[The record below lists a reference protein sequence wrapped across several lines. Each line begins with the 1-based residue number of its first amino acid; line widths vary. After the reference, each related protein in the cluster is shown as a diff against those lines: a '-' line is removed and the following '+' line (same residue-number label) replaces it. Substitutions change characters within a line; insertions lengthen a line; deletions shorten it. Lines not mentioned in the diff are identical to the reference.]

1 MRQPK
6 LIDYIL
12 LTTLSLIWASAFFNI
27 KIATYSFGPVTI
39 AFLRVFF
46 GAIPVLLL
54 CYYKNIKI
62 EAFSKDWHWFAM
74 IGFINLVAPFFLI
87 AYGVKSVQSNLAAI
101 LMSTTPLSSTVLGHF
116 FTKNEKFN
124 LIKTFGIL
132 IGFSGIVFLFSDNIL
147 IDENNFTSALLILL
161 GSTCY
166 VVGGV
171 LTLKIS
177 KKKNENVTGSILIWA
192 IIYVRAFGLGPFAGL
207 LSIFTADVGTLGKL
221 FSEAT
226 DNADKK
232 QIEGITATGSN
243 KSSIIRYGLIP
254 QIFPIFISQSL
265 YFFES
270 NTRSAVI
277 LGVVGAGGIGLQ
289 LTERMKAQY
298 WDQTLFIIVLILIM
312 VAIIDSISRA
322 IRKRIIYE

>member
-6 LIDYIL
+6 LIDYFL
-12 LTTLSLIWASAFFNI
+12 LTILSLIWASAFFNI

-54 CYYKNIKI
+54 CYFKNIKV

-101 LMSTTPLSSTVLGHF
+101 LMSTTPLSSTVLAHF
-116 FTKNEKFN
+116 YTKNEKFN
-124 LIKTFGIL
+124 LVKTIGIL
-132 IGFSGIVFLFSDNIL
+132 IGFSGIVFLFSDNLL
-147 IDENNFTSALLILL
+147 IDENNFVSALLILL

-192 IIYVRAFGLGPFAGL
+192 IIILLPLTFLIEKPFQTMPRTDSLISVIYLGIVPTGIAWL
-207 LSIFTADVGTLGKL
+207 LRFRILTT
-221 FSEAT
+221 
-226 DNADKK
+226 N
-232 QIEGITATGSN
+232 
-243 KSSIIRYGLIP
+243 GLIF
-254 QIFPIFISQSL
+254 QSQVSYLIPIFG
-265 YFFES
+265 
-270 NTRSAVI
+270 TI
-277 LGVVGAGGIGLQ
+277 LGYIFLKE
-289 LTERMKAQY
+289 LITTK
-298 WDQTLFIIVLILIM
+298 VLISLIA
-312 VAIIDSISRA
+312 VCIG
-322 IRKRIIYE
+322 IYFVKKGGNKQTI

>member
-6 LIDYIL
+6 IIDYL
-12 LTTLSLIWASAFFNI
+12 LLVLLALIWASAFFNI
-27 KIATYSFGPVTI
+27 KIATYSFGPITI

-46 GAIPVLLL
+46 VAIPVLLL

-62 EAFSKDWHWFAM
+62 EAFSKDWHWFAL

-116 FTKNEKFN
+116 YTTNEKFN
-124 LIKTFGIL
+124 FIKTFGIL
-132 IGFSGIVFLFSDNIL
+132 IGFSGILYLFSDNLL
-147 IDENNFTSALLILL
+147 IDENNFLSALLILL

-192 IIYVRAFGLGPFAGL
+192 VIILIPFVGFIEQPWNLSPRLDSTISVIYLGLVSTGL
-207 LSIFTADVGTLGKL
+207 AWLLRFRILV
-221 FSEAT
+221 
-226 DNADKK
+226 N
-232 QIEGITATGSN
+232 N
-243 KSSIIRYGLIP
+243 GLIF
-254 QIFPIFISQSL
+254 QSQVSYLIPIFG
-265 YFFES
+265 
-270 NTRSAVI
+270 TI
-277 LGVVGAGGIGLQ
+277 LSYIFLKE
-289 LTERMKAQY
+289 LITTK
-298 WDQTLFIIVLILIM
+298 VLISLIA
-312 VAIIDSISRA
+312 VSVGIYFV
-322 IRKRIIYE
+322 RKADNKKIT

>member
-6 LIDYIL
+6 LFDYLL
-12 LTTLSLIWASAFFNI
+12 LTFLALIWASAFFNI

-62 EAFSKDWHWFAM
+62 EAFSKDWYWFAL

-116 FTKNEKFN
+116 YTKNEKFN
-124 LIKTFGIL
+124 FIKTFGIL
-132 IGFSGIVFLFSDNIL
+132 IGFSGILYLFSDNLL
-147 IDENNFTSALLILL
+147 IDENNFFSAILILL

-192 IIYVRAFGLGPFAGL
+192 VIILIPLVSLIEQPWNTVPRLDSTISVIYLGLVSTGL
-207 LSIFTADVGTLGKL
+207 AWLLRFKILV
-221 FSEAT
+221 
-226 DNADKK
+226 N
-232 QIEGITATGSN
+232 N
-243 KSSIIRYGLIP
+243 GLIF
-254 QIFPIFISQSL
+254 QSQVSYLIPIFGTILSYIFLKELITIKVLISL
-265 YFFES
+265 I
-270 NTRSAVI
+270 AV
-277 LGVVGAGGIGLQ
+277 VVGIYFV
-289 LTERMKAQY
+289 RKA
-298 WDQTLFIIVLILIM
+298 DN
-312 VAIIDSISRA
+312 
-322 IRKRIIYE
+322 

>member
-6 LIDYIL
+6 LLDYL
-12 LTTLSLIWASAFFNI
+12 LLAFLALIWASAFFNI

-101 LMSTTPLSSTVLGHF
+101 LMSTTPLSSTILGHF
-116 FTKNEKFN
+116 YTKNEKFN
-124 LIKTFGIL
+124 FIKTFGIL
-132 IGFSGIVFLFSDNIL
+132 IGFSGILYLFSDNLL
-147 IDENNFTSALLILL
+147 IDENNFISALLILL

-192 IIYVRAFGLGPFAGL
+192 IIILIPLATIIEQPWKLTPRLDSTISVIYLGLVSTGIAWL
-207 LSIFTADVGTLGKL
+207 LRFRILV
-221 FSEAT
+221 
-226 DNADKK
+226 N
-232 QIEGITATGSN
+232 N
-243 KSSIIRYGLIP
+243 GLIF
-254 QIFPIFISQSL
+254 QSQVSYLIPIFG
-265 YFFES
+265 
-270 NTRSAVI
+270 TI
-277 LGVVGAGGIGLQ
+277 LSYIFLKE
-289 LTERMKAQY
+289 LITTK
-298 WDQTLFIIVLILIM
+298 VLISLIA
-312 VAIIDSISRA
+312 VCVGIYFV
-322 IRKRIIYE
+322 RKADNKKLLK

>member
-6 LIDYIL
+6 FLDYL
-12 LTTLSLIWASAFFNI
+12 LLVLLALIWASAFFNI
-27 KIATYSFGPVTI
+27 KIATYSFGSVTI

-54 CYYKNIKI
+54 CYYKDIKI
-62 EAFSKDWHWFAM
+62 EAFSKDWYWFAM

-116 FTKNEKFN
+116 YTKNERFN
-124 LIKTFGIL
+124 FIKTFGIL
-132 IGFSGIVFLFSDNIL
+132 IGFSGILYLFSDNLL
-147 IDENNFTSALLILL
+147 IDENNFLSALLILL

-192 IIYVRAFGLGPFAGL
+192 IIILIPLVVFIEQPWNITPRLDSIISVVYLGLVSTGIAWLLRFKILVNNGLIFQSQVSYLIPIFGTILSYIFLKELITIKVLVSLIAVCVGIYFVR
-207 LSIFTADVGTLGKL
+207 K
-221 FSEAT
+221 
-226 DNADKK
+226 ADKK
-232 QIEGITATGSN
+232 T
-243 KSSIIRYGLIP
+243 K
-254 QIFPIFISQSL
+254 
-265 YFFES
+265 
-270 NTRSAVI
+270 
-277 LGVVGAGGIGLQ
+277 
-289 LTERMKAQY
+289 
-298 WDQTLFIIVLILIM
+298 
-312 VAIIDSISRA
+312 
-322 IRKRIIYE
+322 

>member
-1 MRQPK
+1 MKQPK

-12 LTTLSLIWASAFFNI
+12 LTILALIWASAFFNI

-46 GAIPVLLL
+46 GAFPVLFL
-54 CYYKNIKI
+54 CYVKKIKI

-101 LMSTTPLSSTVLGHF
+101 LMSTTPLSSTVLGHLY
-116 FTKNEKFN
+116 TKNEKFN
-124 LIKTFGIL
+124 LIKTIGIL
-132 IGFSGIVFLFSDNIL
+132 IGFFGIIFLFSDNIL
-147 IDENNFTSALLILL
+147 INENNFISALLILL

-192 IIYVRAFGLGPFAGL
+192 IIILIPLVSFMEQPWQTIPRIDSTISVIYLG
-207 LSIFTADVGTLGKL
+207 IV
-221 FSEAT
+221 
-226 DNADKK
+226 
-232 QIEGITATGSN
+232 ATGFAWLLRFKILKKNGLIFQSQVSYLIPIFGTILSYIFLRELITIKVLISLVAVSVGIYFVGKANNN
-243 KSSIIRYGLIP
+243 KSL
-254 QIFPIFISQSL
+254 
-265 YFFES
+265 
-270 NTRSAVI
+270 
-277 LGVVGAGGIGLQ
+277 
-289 LTERMKAQY
+289 
-298 WDQTLFIIVLILIM
+298 
-312 VAIIDSISRA
+312 
-322 IRKRIIYE
+322 

>member
-6 LIDYIL
+6 LFDYIL
-12 LTTLSLIWASAFFNI
+12 LVFLALIWASAFFNI

-101 LMSTTPLSSTVLGHF
+101 LMSTTPLSSTILGHF
-116 FTKNEKFN
+116 YTKNEKFN
-124 LIKTFGIL
+124 FIKTFGIL
-132 IGFSGIVFLFSDNIL
+132 IGFSGILYLFSDNLL
-147 IDENNFTSALLILL
+147 IDQNNFISALLILL

-166 VVGGV
+166 VIGGV

-192 IIYVRAFGLGPFAGL
+192 VIILIPLVCLIEQPWNIIPRVDSTISVIYLGLVSTGIAWL
-207 LSIFTADVGTLGKL
+207 LRFRILV
-221 FSEAT
+221 
-226 DNADKK
+226 N
-232 QIEGITATGSN
+232 N
-243 KSSIIRYGLIP
+243 GLIF
-254 QIFPIFISQSL
+254 QSQVSYLIPIFGTILSYIFLKELITTKVLVSL
-265 YFFES
+265 IAVCVGIYFV
-270 NTRSAVI
+270 R
-277 LGVVGAGGIGLQ
+277 
-289 LTERMKAQY
+289 KA
-298 WDQTLFIIVLILIM
+298 DN
-312 VAIIDSISRA
+312 
-322 IRKRIIYE
+322 K

>member
-12 LTTLSLIWASAFFNI
+12 LTILSLIWASAFFNI

-54 CYYKNIKI
+54 CYFKNIKV
-62 EAFSKDWHWFAM
+62 EAFSKDWHWFAI

-101 LMSTTPLSSTVLGHF
+101 LMSTTPLSSTVLAHF
-116 FTKNEKFN
+116 YTKNEKFN
-124 LIKTFGIL
+124 LIKTIGIL
-132 IGFSGIVFLFSDNIL
+132 IGFSGIVFLFSDNLL
-147 IDENNFTSALLILL
+147 IDENNFVSALLILL

-192 IIYVRAFGLGPFAGL
+192 IIILLPLTLLIEQPFETIPRTDSLVSAIYLGIVPTGIAWL
-207 LSIFTADVGTLGKL
+207 LRFRILTT
-221 FSEAT
+221 
-226 DNADKK
+226 N
-232 QIEGITATGSN
+232 
-243 KSSIIRYGLIP
+243 GLIF
-254 QIFPIFISQSL
+254 QSQVSYLIPIFG
-265 YFFES
+265 
-270 NTRSAVI
+270 TI
-277 LGVVGAGGIGLQ
+277 LGYIFLKELITTKVLVSLIAVCIGIYFVKKGGS
-289 LTERMKAQY
+289 KK
-298 WDQTLFIIVLILIM
+298 II
-312 VAIIDSISRA
+312 
-322 IRKRIIYE
+322 